1 MKGRTKRICKPMT
14 TEEKNRL
21 AEMIREEAK
30 TKKFW
35 TTTAFYWLSGHDPDI
50 RVSDAIDIVHILRSD
65 KEHYPF
71 ED

>member
-1 MKGRTKRICKPMT
+1 MKGDDTMT
-14 TEEKNRL
+14 EKEKKKL

-30 TKKFW
+30 TKKFR
-35 TTTAFYWLSGHDPDI
+35 TTTAFYWLSGYDPNI
-50 RVSDAIDIVHILRSD
+50 RVSDAIDIVQILRSD